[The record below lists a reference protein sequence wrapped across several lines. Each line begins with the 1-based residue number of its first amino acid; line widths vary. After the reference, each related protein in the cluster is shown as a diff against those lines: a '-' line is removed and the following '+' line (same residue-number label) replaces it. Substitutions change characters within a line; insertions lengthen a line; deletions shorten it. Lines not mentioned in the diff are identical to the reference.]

1 MLPAQPVSD
10 PHPCPLPRLPAYTVG
25 IANFCGI
32 VSGLLGSG
40 VIQWSGMR
48 TVGDDCDF
56 EALPYLIVV
65 FQMLVP
71 MLIGIPAAFLIPVR

>member
-10 PHPCPLPRLPAYTVG
+10 PHPCSLPCLPAYTVG